1 VSGRNILPAIPFF
14 VLLLFT
20 PKSLTPADLAEDAA
34 RELAKKIMQTLAPV
48 EELALKVRN
57 ISSLSATQ
65 AVEARRALETALRS
79 NGARLTEKREGAA
92 KVLVTLSENQGN
104 YLWVAE
110 IQRGERTVVV
120 IVARP
125 RPVPPRPGATAAMVL
140 EKTPLFEQQ
149 RPILDV
155 ALREAG
161 LLVLD
166 PQALSLY
173 HRVSQDEW
181 EMRQSVPLERAEAW
195 PRDVRGRLQLQGE
208 SIKVYLPGMMCTG
221 APAPELSLE
230 CKGDGAE
237 WPTEFGVV
245 DAARGKNFFS
255 ADRVIPFFTVAG
267 VEDSGGLVWVFAG
280 LDGRAHLYDWSLEPA
295 GTVSGWGSDIAG
307 IKSNCGNGRQ
317 IVVTRRG
324 DPPEPDAIQA
334 FEIADRQPVAVRFP
348 VEFPGPVTAL
358 WRDETESRALAV
370 SRDLR
375 TGRYVAFH
383 LSISC
388 RR

>member
-1 VSGRNILPAIPFF
+1 
-14 VLLLFT
+14 
-20 PKSLTPADLAEDAA
+20 
-34 RELAKKIMQTLAPV
+34 MQTLAPL
-48 EELALKVRN
+48 EEVALRVRN

-65 AVEARRALETALRS
+65 SVEARRALENALRN
-79 NGARLTEKREGAA
+79 NGARLREKQEGTA
-92 KVLVTLSENQGN
+92 KVLVTLSENLGN

-110 IQRGERTVVV
+110 IQRGEQTEVVM
-120 IVARP
+120 VARP
-125 RPVPPRPGATAAMVL
+125 RPAPPRPGAAAVMMI
-140 EKTPLFEQQ
+140 EKTPLFEQE

-155 ALREAG
+155 ALRDAG

-166 PQALSLY
+166 SQGLSLY
-173 HRVSQDEW
+173 RRGQDEW
-181 EMRQSVPLERAEAW
+181 EMKQSVPLARTEAW

-208 SIKVYLPGMMCTG
+208 SLKVYLPGMTCTG
-221 APAPELSLE
+221 APAPELSLQ
-230 CKGDGAE
+230 CKSDGSA

-245 DAARGKNFFS
+245 HAARGKNFFS
-255 ADRVIPFFTVAG
+255 TDKVAAFFTVAG
-267 VEDSGGLVWVFAG
+267 VEDSEGLLWAFAG
-280 LDGRAHLYDWSLEPA
+280 VDGRAHLYDWSLEPA

-317 IVVTRRG
+317 ILATRRG

-334 FEIADRQPVAVRFP
+334 FEIADRQPVAVSLP
-348 VEFPGPVTAL
+348 VEFPGPITAL
-358 WRDETESRALAV
+358 WQDETESRSVAV

>member
-1 VSGRNILPAIPFF
+1 VSGRNLLPAIPFF

-20 PKSLTPADLAEDAA
+20 PKSLTPSDLAEDAA
-34 RELAKKIMQTLAPV
+34 RELARKIMQTLAPL
-48 EELALKVRN
+48 EEVALRVRN

-65 AVEARRALETALRS
+65 SVEARRALENALRN
-79 NGARLTEKREGAA
+79 NGARLREKQEGTA
-92 KVLVTLSENQGN
+92 KVLVTLSENLGN

-110 IQRGERTVVV
+110 IQRGEQTEVVM
-120 IVARP
+120 VARP
-125 RPVPPRPGATAAMVL
+125 RPAPPRPGAAAVMMI
-140 EKTPLFEQQ
+140 EKTPLFEQE

-155 ALREAG
+155 ALRDAG

-166 PQALSLY
+166 SQGLSLY
-173 HRVSQDEW
+173 RRGQDEW
-181 EMRQSVPLERAEAW
+181 EMKQSVPLARTEAW

-208 SIKVYLPGMMCTG
+208 SLKVYLPGMMCTG

-230 CKGDGAE
+230 CKSDGSA

-245 DAARGKNFFS
+245 HAARGKNFFS
-255 ADRVIPFFTVAG
+255 TDKVAAFFTVAG
-267 VEDSGGLVWVFAG
+267 VEDSEGLLWAFAG
-280 LDGRAHLYDWSLEPA
+280 VDGRAHLYDWSLEPA

-317 IVVTRRG
+317 ILATRRG

-334 FEIADRQPVAVRFP
+334 FEIADRQPVAVSLP
-348 VEFPGPVTAL
+348 VEFPGPITAL
-358 WRDETESRALAV
+358 WQDETESRSVAV

>member
-1 VSGRNILPAIPFF
+1 MSGRNLLPAIPFF

-20 PKSLTPADLAEDAA
+20 PKTLTPSDLAEDAA
-34 RELAKKIMQTLAPV
+34 RELARKIMQTLAPL
-48 EELALKVRN
+48 EEVALRVRN

-65 AVEARRALETALRS
+65 SVEARRALENALRN
-79 NGARLTEKREGAA
+79 NGARLREKQEGTA
-92 KVLVTLSENQGN
+92 KVLVTLSENLGN

-110 IQRGERTVVV
+110 IQRGERTEVVMA
-120 IVARP
+120 ARP
-125 RPVPPRPGATAAMVL
+125 RPAPPRPGAAAVMMI
-140 EKTPLFEQQ
+140 EKTPLFEQE

-155 ALREAG
+155 ALRDAG

-166 PQALSLY
+166 SQGLSLY
-173 HRVSQDEW
+173 RRGQDEW
-181 EMRQSVPLERAEAW
+181 EMKQSVPLARTEAW

-208 SIKVYLPGMMCTG
+208 SLKVYLPGMMCTG
-221 APAPELSLE
+221 APAPELSLQ
-230 CKGDGAE
+230 CKSDGSA

-245 DAARGKNFFS
+245 HAARGKNFFS
-255 ADRVIPFFTVAG
+255 TDKVAAFFTVAG
-267 VEDSGGLVWVFAG
+267 VEDSEGLLWAFAG
-280 LDGRAHLYDWSLEPA
+280 VDGRAHLYDWSLEPA

-317 IVVTRRG
+317 ILATRRG

-334 FEIADRQPVAVRFP
+334 FEIADRQPVAVSLP
-348 VEFPGPVTAL
+348 VEFPGPITAL
-358 WRDETESRALAV
+358 WQDETESRSVAV